1 VAQVRPAD
9 DGSPLGRYQPDGD
22 GGGTVHVVLRNL
34 PVRVALASRE
44 HHDDLM
50 REFRLLALSGDIDA
64 DHAPARLVELVHVLG
79 ERYASSRNRRDEE
92 IERAVAEGRLTIDQ
106 VSDVPPESLDA
117 VRRLRALMD
126 ESDRFCQE
134 AQLLT
139 VPRPPVIRRFGEW
152 FLGEFERQ
160 ISGDEPQPWDGP
172 LET

>member
-64 DHAPARLVELVHVLG
+64 DHAPAYG
-79 ERYASSRNRRDEE
+79 MYDMDWIFTTSPDDGAATSS
-92 IERAVAEGRLTIDQ
+92 
-106 VSDVPPESLDA
+106 
-117 VRRLRALMD
+117 
-126 ESDRFCQE
+126 
-134 AQLLT
+134 
-139 VPRPPVIRRFGEW
+139 
-152 FLGEFERQ
+152 
-160 ISGDEPQPWDGP
+160 P
-172 LET
+172 LPM